1 MKKEYDLLTMR
12 TLISEDEECRF
23 EFEIK
28 KRIFETMP
36 HFLKKQ
42 VAAHMLIALSDFFEI
57 DEKELMEFYLNTRE
71 YVESGVKDI
80 TIHPNAK
87 NYH

>member
-12 TLISEDEECRF
+12 ALISEEEECRF
-23 EFEIK
+23 EFEIE
-28 KRIFETMP
+28 KRIFEMMP

-42 VAAHMLIALSDFFEI
+42 IAAHMLIALSDFFEL

-80 TIHPNAK
+80 TVHPSAK
-87 NYH
+87 TYH